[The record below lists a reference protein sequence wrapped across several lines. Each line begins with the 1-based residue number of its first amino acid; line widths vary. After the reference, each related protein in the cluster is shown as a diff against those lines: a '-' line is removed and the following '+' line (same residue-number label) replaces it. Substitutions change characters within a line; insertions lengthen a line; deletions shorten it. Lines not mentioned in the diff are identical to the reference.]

1 MKKNIFVCLSLAALA
16 MGTVSCGDDFL
27 TVEPSTKLGLDGYY
41 VTQARIDEAVT
52 AAYDPMH
59 WYDYF
64 SGWCPLFLVSDAQGD
79 DIYVGGGNEQDQ
91 AEIHLASQYK
101 LTSLMNF
108 KGAWTTSYS
117 GINRSNLV
125 IADAE
130 KADLP
135 EDVKKHYIAE
145 SKVTRAFYYNQLW
158 KFWGNVPYYD
168 VNLTFP
174 YIAEQ
179 KSADEIYRLVTAD
192 LKEVLDSKALPMKET
207 AVRSGHATWA
217 FAAMLYAD
225 FVMYQKDEAAY
236 PCLLYTSDAA
246 TSDLV

>member
-158 KFWGNVPYYD
+158 KFW
-168 VNLTFP
+168 
-174 YIAEQ
+174 
-179 KSADEIYRLVTAD
+179 
-192 LKEVLDSKALPMKET
+192 
-207 AVRSGHATWA
+207 
-217 FAAMLYAD
+217 
-225 FVMYQKDEAAY
+225 
-236 PCLLYTSDAA
+236 
-246 TSDLV
+246 